1 MYKKAFL
8 IAIVICSTLPFYAQD
23 DDNRVEFGFAYG
35 LGNEF
40 KNRNYTYT
48 NQYFKLQFYYKIKDT
63 KSFKYEFVLQP
74 ELNLATHQLLNLY
87 FVKPDELDY
96 IAKRE
101 QYTKLKNVKE
111 YVLNIGL
118 LVRKPI
124 FKSASIY
131 VLGTVGP
138 MITDTETERL
148 SKGFAFVDVLAIG
161 FTFKVNRVTLDLRP
175 NIRHISN
182 AGLQKTNSGYNTKNI
197 DFGFSFSL

>member
-8 IAIVICSTLPFYAQD
+8 IAIVICSTIPFYAQD

-48 NQYFKLQFYYKIKDT
+48 IQYFKLQLYYRIKDT

-101 QYTKLKNVKE
+101 QYTKLKDVKE
-111 YVLNIGL
+111 YVLNIGFL
-118 LVRKPI
+118 IRKPI

-138 MITDTETERL
+138 MIIDTDTERL
-148 SKGFAFVDVLAIG
+148 SKGFAFANVLAIG

>member
-8 IAIVICSTLPFYAQD
+8 IAIVICSTIPFYAQD

-48 NQYFKLQFYYKIKDT
+48 NQYFKLQLYYKIKDT

-74 ELNLATHQLLNLY
+74 ELNIATHQLLNLY

-118 LVRKPI
+118 LVRKQI

-148 SKGFAFVDVLAIG
+148 SKGFAFADVLAIG

>member
-1 MYKKAFL
+1 MYKKAFF
-8 IAIVICSTLPFYAQD
+8 IAIVICSTIPFYAQD
-23 DDNRVEFGFAYG
+23 DGKRVEFGFAYG

-48 NQYFKLQFYYKIKDT
+48 NQYFKLQLYYKINDT

-87 FVKPDELDY
+87 FVKPDETDY

-111 YVLNIGL
+111 YVLNIGFL
-118 LVRKPI
+118 LRKPM

-131 VLGTVGP
+131 VLGSVGP

-148 SKGFAFVDVLAIG
+148 SKGFAFADVLAIG
-161 FTFKVNRVTLDLRP
+161 FTFKVNRVKLDLRP

-197 DFGFSFSL
+197 DFGFLFTL

>member
-8 IAIVICSTLPFYAQD
+8 ITIVICSSIPFYAQD

-48 NQYFKLQFYYKIKDT
+48 NQYFKLQLYYRIKDT

-111 YVLNIGL
+111 YVLNIGFL
-118 LVRKPI
+118 IRKPI

-148 SKGFAFVDVLAIG
+148 SKGFAFADVLAIG

>member
-8 IAIVICSTLPFYAQD
+8 IAIVICSSIPFYAQD

-48 NQYFKLQFYYKIKDT
+48 NQYFKLQLYYKIKDT

-148 SKGFAFVDVLAIG
+148 SKDFAFADVLAIG

-197 DFGFSFSL
+197 DFGFLFTL